1 MQKHIPSDV
10 RLHALL
16 AGITVLSSESLSV
29 KTWSAHAIEQAKSL
43 LLFICNLAVTV
54 VKLSN
59 KTQIANAHCKPSLG
73 AAVTSARILDVA
85 ETIFSFYY

>member
-29 KTWSAHAIEQAKSL
+29 KTWSAHAIEQAKT
-43 LLFICNLAVTV
+43 LLFIIICNLVVTV
-54 VKLSN
+54 V
-59 KTQIANAHCKPSLG
+59 
-73 AAVTSARILDVA
+73 
-85 ETIFSFYY
+85 